1 MRGIQIPAAAP
12 RFAIALLA
20 TTIVLGCGAA
30 SRPAKAAPATGS
42 AVEKASEAALTASTA
57 PATGSGAAGARLTAI
72 AFVSRADGSGMFT
85 RQAGGRCQILA
96 GRTTDGGASFG
107 TLASVTTWP
116 CSQNPPASFLAAD
129 SHGDAFLYDP
139 KLFVSHDGGRTWAPG
154 HEPGI
159 VLAVATAGRTTWM
172 VRAGCPPHG
181 RACEL
186 RVLESANGG
195 RTWAAA
201 PAQPTG
207 ATVREVGGQPGQE
220 GALGQTWLMPIGRSS
235 AYMLT
240 SPADHAAAPMWF
252 TTDGGASW
260 ARREVRC
267 GMRALSVTL
276 SAAPGGTLAAVCAGE
291 PSAGFQAKSAARSAD
306 GGRTWAV
313 HPTCLP
319 GGCQHVTPLDN
330 GYLGQIDAVSAKTVF
345 LVGARSWLLV
355 TTDGGAHWRVVR
367 PLIGDSGGGTFGVV
381 FVNPRDGFVLGDGP
395 RNNERPTI
403 WRTFD
408 GGAHWSRVIPGAG

>member
-1 MRGIQIPAAAP
+1 M
-12 RFAIALLA
+12 ALLA

-30 SRPAKAAPATGS
+30 SRPAQAAPATGAAGKPS
-42 AVEKASEAALTASTA
+42 GAALTASSA
-57 PATGSGAAGARLTAI
+57 AAIGSGAAAARLTAI
-72 AFVSRADGSGMFT
+72 AFVSRANGYGMFT

-96 GRTTDGGASFG
+96 GRTTDGGARFG

-116 CSQNPPASFLAAD
+116 CGENPPVSFLAAD
-129 SHGDAFLYDP
+129 GHGDAYLYDP

-154 HEPGI
+154 HRPGA
-159 VLAVATAGRTTWM
+159 VLAVATAARTAWM
-172 VRAGCPPHG
+172 VRANCPPHG
-181 RACEL
+181 QACEL
-186 RVLESANGG
+186 RVLQSANGG

-207 ATVREVGGQPGQE
+207 ATVPEVGGQPGQE
-220 GALGQTWLMPIGRSS
+220 GALGQTWLVPIGRSS
-235 AYMLT
+235 AYLLT
-240 SPADHAAAPMWF
+240 GPADRAAAPMWF
-252 TTDGGASW
+252 TADGGASW
-260 ARREVRC
+260 ARRAVRC

-276 SAAPGGTLAAVCAGE
+276 SAAPDGTLAAVCAAE
-291 PSAGFQAKSAARSAD
+291 PGAGFQAKSAARSTD

-319 GGCQHVTPLDN
+319 GGCQHVTPLDD
-330 GYLGQIDAVSAKTVF
+330 GYLGQIDAVSASTVF
-345 LVGARSWLLV
+345 LVGERSSLLV

-367 PLIGDSGGGTFGVV
+367 PLIGDTGGGTFGVV
-381 FVNPRDGFVLGDGP
+381 FVSPRDGFVLGDDL

-403 WRTFD
+403 WRTSD